1 VACPA
6 DWRAKVSR
14 LWLRV
19 RDALLRSLDPA
30 EREAVF
36 GDFVELA
43 MTDRQVVK
51 SLLGLVMRRQLR
63 LWREWNPW
71 FGLVAIILPVCPS
84 LASQSNPLS
93 EEIWPGLVLWLHHG
107 PTSYTGLTPAAGWAG
122 FCFQAIALSTWSWTG
137 GFALGTMS
145 RRTIWVS
152 GGLFFGLY
160 VAFAISTAPL
170 FYRILW
176 LTWWAWLPLLMSFLF
191 VFLPAGCGLWQSTN
205 TRNIKL
211 PRMVLLTLWT
221 MTMGGLALWTRA
233 WDQAAMDNW
242 SRGGPALTLSQ
253 LAQRADPWKAGITHL
268 ITTAVLTAPIVYV
281 LAKVYVQHAPDRAV
295 IRQG

>member
-1 VACPA
+1 M
-6 DWRAKVSR
+6 SR
-14 LWLRV
+14 LRV
-19 RDALLRSLDPA
+19 RLRDALLRSLDPA

-71 FGLVAIILPVCPS
+71 FVLVAIVVPVCP
-84 LASQSNPLS
+84 LLETQCNQLGYG
-93 EEIWPGLVLWLHHG
+93 IWGVLVTWLHHG
-107 PTSYTGLTPAAGWAG
+107 PTYYTGLTPAAGWAG
-122 FCFQAIALSTWSWTG
+122 FCFQAIALGTWSWAG
-137 GFALGTMS
+137 GFALGILS

-152 GGLFFGLY
+152 GGLFFGIY
-160 VAFAISTAPL
+160 VAFAISTAPPL
-170 FYRILW
+170 FYRLFW

-205 TRNIKL
+205 TRSIKL

-242 SRGGPALTLSQ
+242 SRGGPAMTLSQ
-253 LAQRADPWKAGITHL
+253 LAQHADPWKAGVAHL
-268 ITTAVLTAPIVYV
+268 LTTAVLTAPIVYV
-281 LAKVYVQHAPDRAV
+281 LAKVYLQHAPDRAV
-295 IRQG
+295 TRQG